1 MPSQTSIIQSIYDER
16 SPNYDTSHHGALAE
30 AYIRT
35 AAPREGE
42 SVLDLACGTGLVSL
56 LAEQA
61 VGKSGLV
68 VGIDIS
74 LGMLDVARR
83 KAQQTG
89 SNVTFLQHDISDL
102 SDVGLERFLLLP
114 RGEEEEEKEK
124 EEGFDLITCAAAL
137 VLLPDPGRAVKN
149 WMRWLKPGG
158 RIVTDVAAR
167 DVHVP
172 SRIFKRISG
181 DLGVNLV
188 WDESWVQGEWSLR
201 ELLEGAGL
209 VVKTVFLTE
218 SFQDRVYK
226 VEDAGDLFEKSVAS
240 PMFRNFGGE
249 GIRGEARRLF
259 VERFAEEAGAEGVL
273 VDEAKM
279 YMAVAYKQ

>member
-1 MPSQTSIIQSIYDER
+1 MSPSQTSIIQSIYDER

-42 SVLDLACGTGLVSL
+42 SVLDLACGTGLVSF

-68 VGIDIS
+68 VGVDIS
-74 LGMLDVARR
+74 PGMLDVARH

-102 SDVGLERFLLLP
+102 SGVGLERMLP
-114 RGEEEEEKEK
+114 RG

-137 VLLPDPGRAVKN
+137 VLLPDPGRAVRG

-181 DLGVNLV
+181 DLGMELV

-218 SFQDRVYK
+218 SFQDRVY
-226 VEDAGDLFEKSVAS
+226 SVANAGEVFERAVSS
-240 PMFRNFGGE
+240 PMFRNFGDSGV
-249 GIRGEARRLF
+249 RDEAKRLF
-259 VERFAEEAGAEGVL
+259 VKRFAEEAGAEGVL

-279 YMAVAYKQ
+279 YLAVAYKS

>member
-16 SPNYDTSHHGALAE
+16 STNYDTSHHGALAE

-42 SVLDLACGTGLVSL
+42 SVLDLACGTGLVSF

-74 LGMLDVARR
+74 PGMLDVARH

-89 SNVTFLQHDISDL
+89 SDVIFLQHDISDL
-102 SDVGLERFLLLP
+102 TGIGLESLLP
-114 RGEEEEEKEK
+114 RG

-137 VLLPDPGRAVKN
+137 VLLPDPGKAIRG

-172 SRIFKRISG
+172 SRIFKKISG
-181 DLGVNLV
+181 DLGVQLV

-218 SFQDRVYK
+218 SFQDRVYH
-226 VEDAGDLFEKSVAS
+226 VSDAEDVFEKAVAS
-240 PMFRNFGGE
+240 PMFRNFGDL
-249 GIRGEARRLF
+249 RVRSEAKRLF
-259 VERFAEEAGAEGVL
+259 VERFVVEAGAKGVL
-273 VDEAKM
+273 ADEAKM
-279 YMAVAYKQ
+279 YMAVAYRP

>member
-1 MPSQTSIIQSIYDER
+1 MPTQTSIVQSIYDER
-16 SPNYDTSHHGALAE
+16 SHNYDTSHHGALAE

-42 SVLDLACGTGLVSL
+42 SVLDLACGTGLVSF

-74 LGMLDVARR
+74 PGMLDVARH

-89 SNVTFLQHDISDL
+89 SDVTFLQHDISDL
-102 SDVGLERFLLLP
+102 SGSGLESLLP
-114 RGEEEEEKEK
+114 RGD
-124 EEGFDLITCAAAL
+124 EGFDLITCAAAL
-137 VLLPDPGRAVKN
+137 VLLPDPGRAIRG

-158 RIVTDVAAR
+158 RIVTDVAAK

-172 SRIFKRISG
+172 SRIFKKVSS
-181 DLGVNLV
+181 DLGVQLV

-209 VVKTVFLTE
+209 VVKTVFLTD
-218 SFQDRVYK
+218 SFQDRVYH
-226 VEDAGDLFEKSVAS
+226 VVNAGDAFEKAVAS
-240 PMFRNFGGE
+240 PMFRNFGDS
-249 GIRGEARRLF
+249 RVRSEAKKLF

-279 YMAVAYKQ
+279 YMAVAYRS

>member
-1 MPSQTSIIQSIYDER
+1 MSPSQTSIIQSIYDER

-42 SVLDLACGTGLVSL
+42 SVLDLACGTGLVSF

-68 VGIDIS
+68 VGADIS
-74 LGMLDVARR
+74 PGMLDVARH

-102 SDVGLERFLLLP
+102 SGVGLERMLP
-114 RGEEEEEKEK
+114 PG

-137 VLLPDPGRAVKN
+137 VLLPDPGRAVRG

-181 DLGVNLV
+181 DLGMGLV

-218 SFQDRVYK
+218 SFQDRVY
-226 VEDAGDLFEKSVAS
+226 SVANAEEVFERAVSS
-240 PMFRNFGGE
+240 PMFRNFGDSGV
-249 GIRGEARRLF
+249 RDEAKRLF
-259 VERFAEEAGAEGVL
+259 VKRFAEEAGAEGVL

-279 YMAVAYKQ
+279 YLAVAYKS

>member
-1 MPSQTSIIQSIYDER
+1 MSPSQTSIIQSIYDER

-42 SVLDLACGTGLVSL
+42 SVLDLACGTGLVSF

-61 VGKSGLV
+61 VGRSGLV
-68 VGIDIS
+68 VGVDIS
-74 LGMLDVARR
+74 PGMLDVARH

-102 SDVGLERFLLLP
+102 SGVGLERMLP
-114 RGEEEEEKEK
+114 PG

-137 VLLPDPGRAVKN
+137 VLLPDPGRAVRG

-181 DLGVNLV
+181 DLGMELV

-218 SFQDRVYK
+218 SFQDRVY
-226 VEDAGDLFEKSVAS
+226 SVANAGEVFERAVSS
-240 PMFRNFGGE
+240 PMFRNFGDSGV
-249 GIRGEARRLF
+249 RDEAKRLF
-259 VERFAEEAGAEGVL
+259 VKRFAEEAGAEGVL

-279 YMAVAYKQ
+279 YLAVAYKS

>member
-1 MPSQTSIIQSIYDER
+1 MSPSQTSIIQSIYDER

-42 SVLDLACGTGLVSL
+42 SVLDLACGTGLVSF

-68 VGIDIS
+68 VGVDIS
-74 LGMLDVARR
+74 PGMLDVARH

-102 SDVGLERFLLLP
+102 SGVGLERMLP
-114 RGEEEEEKEK
+114 PG

-137 VLLPDPGRAVKN
+137 VLLPDPGRAVRG

-181 DLGVNLV
+181 DLGMGLV

-218 SFQDRVYK
+218 SFQDRVYS
-226 VEDAGDLFEKSVAS
+226 VADAGEVFERAVSS
-240 PMFRNFGGE
+240 PMFRNFGDSGV
-249 GIRGEARRLF
+249 RDEAKRLF

-279 YMAVAYKQ
+279 YLAVAYKS

>member
-1 MPSQTSIIQSIYDER
+1 MHSQTSIIQSIYDER
-16 SPNYDTSHHGALAE
+16 SHNYDTSHHGALAE

-42 SVLDLACGTGLVSL
+42 SVLDLACGTGLVSFL
-56 LAEQA
+56 TKQA
-61 VGKSGLV
+61 VGESGFV

-74 LGMLDVARR
+74 PGMLDVARH

-89 SNVTFLQHDISDL
+89 SDVIFLQHDISDL
-102 SDVGLERFLLLP
+102 TDNGLESLLP
-114 RGEEEEEKEK
+114 RG

-137 VLLPDPGRAVKN
+137 VLLPNPGRAVKG
-149 WMRWLKPGG
+149 WMQWLKPGG

-172 SRIFKRISG
+172 SKIFKKISG
-181 DLGVNLV
+181 ELGVQLV

-218 SFQDRVYK
+218 SFQDRVYNLA
-226 VEDAGDLFEKSVAS
+226 DAGDVFEKAVAS
-240 PMFRNFGGE
+240 PVFRNFGDS
-249 GIRGEARRLF
+249 RVRSEAQRLF
-259 VERFAEEAGAEGVL
+259 VERFVVEAGAKGVL

-279 YMAVAYKQ
+279 YMAVAYKQSRGFCCQ

>member
-1 MPSQTSIIQSIYDER
+1 M
-16 SPNYDTSHHGALAE
+16 
-30 AYIRT
+30 
-35 AAPREGE
+35 
-42 SVLDLACGTGLVSL
+42 LDLACGTGLVSF

-68 VGIDIS
+68 VGVDIS
-74 LGMLDVARR
+74 PGMLDVARH

-102 SDVGLERFLLLP
+102 SGVGLERMLP
-114 RGEEEEEKEK
+114 PG

-137 VLLPDPGRAVKN
+137 VLLPDPGRAVRG

-181 DLGVNLV
+181 DLGMGLV

-218 SFQDRVYK
+218 SFQDRVYS
-226 VEDAGDLFEKSVAS
+226 VADAGEVFERAVSS
-240 PMFRNFGGE
+240 PMFRNFGDSGV
-249 GIRGEARRLF
+249 RDEAKRLF

-279 YMAVAYKQ
+279 YLAVAYKS

>member
-16 SPNYDTSHHGALAE
+16 STNYDTSHHGALAE

-42 SVLDLACGTGLVSL
+42 SVLDLACGTGLVSF

-61 VGKSGLV
+61 VRRSGLV

-74 LGMLDVARR
+74 PGMLDVARH
-83 KAQQTG
+83 KAKQTG
-89 SNVTFLQHDISDL
+89 SDVTFLQHDISDL
-102 SDVGLERFLLLP
+102 SGLALESFLP
-114 RGEEEEEKEK
+114 RG

-137 VLLPDPGRAVKN
+137 VLLPDPGRAIRG

-172 SRIFKRISG
+172 SRISRRSVVIWG
-181 DLGVNLV
+181 C
-188 WDESWVQGEWSLR
+188 SLCGMR
-201 ELLEGAGL
+201 VGYRGNGL
-209 VVKTVFLTE
+209 
-218 SFQDRVYK
+218 
-226 VEDAGDLFEKSVAS
+226 
-240 PMFRNFGGE
+240 
-249 GIRGEARRLF
+249 
-259 VERFAEEAGAEGVL
+259 
-273 VDEAKM
+273 
-279 YMAVAYKQ
+279 

>member
-1 MPSQTSIIQSIYDER
+1 MSPSQTSIIQSIYDER

-42 SVLDLACGTGLVSL
+42 SVLDLACGTGLVSF

-68 VGIDIS
+68 VGVDIS
-74 LGMLDVARR
+74 PGMLDVARH

-102 SDVGLERFLLLP
+102 SGVGLERMLP
-114 RGEEEEEKEK
+114 RG

-137 VLLPDPGRAVKN
+137 VLLPDPGRAVRG

-172 SRIFKRISG
+172 SRIFRRISG
-181 DLGVNLV
+181 DLGMGLV

-209 VVKTVFLTE
+209 VLKTVFLTE
-218 SFQDRVYK
+218 SFQDRVY
-226 VEDAGDLFEKSVAS
+226 SVANAGEVFERAVSS
-240 PMFRNFGGE
+240 PMFRNFGDSGV
-249 GIRGEARRLF
+249 RDEAKRLF
-259 VERFAEEAGAEGVL
+259 VKRFAEEAGAEGVL

-279 YMAVAYKQ
+279 YLAVAYKS

>member
-1 MPSQTSIIQSIYDER
+1 MSSSQTSIIQSIYDER

-42 SVLDLACGTGLVSL
+42 SVLDLACGTGLVSF

-61 VGKSGLV
+61 VGKPGLV
-68 VGIDIS
+68 VGVDIS
-74 LGMLDVARR
+74 PGMLDVARH

-89 SNVTFLQHDISDL
+89 SNVTFLQHDISHL
-102 SDVGLERFLLLP
+102 SGVGLESMLP
-114 RGEEEEEKEK
+114 PG

-137 VLLPDPGRAVKN
+137 VLLPDPGRAVRG

-181 DLGVNLV
+181 DLGMGLV

-218 SFQDRVYK
+218 SFQDRVY
-226 VEDAGDLFEKSVAS
+226 SVANAGEVFERAVSS
-240 PMFRNFGGE
+240 PMFRNFGDSGV
-249 GIRGEARRLF
+249 RDEAKRLF
-259 VERFAEEAGAEGVL
+259 VKRFAEEAGAEGVL

-279 YMAVAYKQ
+279 YLAVAYKS